1 MDNIKELLLRS
12 SHGDTDARNQLVSE
26 NLNLI
31 RSIVKRFMGRGYD
44 YEELFQVG
52 CIGLI
57 KAADRFEFRFN
68 VRFSTYAVPLIM
80 GEIQR
85 FIRDD
90 NPLHIS
96 RSLKEL
102 SIKCLKEKE
111 RIENTYNREARVSEI
126 AELCNV
132 SVYEVS
138 EALNVSYPPESI
150 YREICGDDGKS
161 VTIADRISDDRAE
174 GFISD
179 IILNDALDKLS
190 LRDRNIIKLRFMEG
204 KTQAEISEYL
214 GISQVQVSRI
224 LKRILLT
231 LRKECE

>member
-12 SHGDTDARNQLVSE
+12 SHGDTVARNQLVSE

-57 KAADRFEFRFN
+57 KAADRFQLGFN

-179 IILNDALDKLS
+179 IILYDALDKLS

>member
-1 MDNIKELLLRS
+1 MDNIRELLARS
-12 SHGDTDARNQLVSE
+12 SDGDIDARNQIVNQ

-57 KAADRFEFRFN
+57 KAADRFETKFD

-102 SIKCLKEKE
+102 SVRCLKEKE

-132 SVYEVS
+132 SIYEVS

-161 VTIADRISDDRAE
+161 VTIADRIKDEKADD
-174 GFISD
+174 FISK
-179 IILNDALDKLS
+179 IMLSDALDRLS

-231 LRKECE
+231 LRMECE

>member
-57 KAADRFEFRFN
+57 KAADRFELGFN

-179 IILNDALDKLS
+179 IILYDALDKLS

-214 GISQVQVSRI
+214 GISQVQVSRR

>member
-57 KAADRFEFRFN
+57 KAADRFELGFN

-179 IILNDALDKLS
+179 IILYDALDKLS

>member
-57 KAADRFEFRFN
+57 KAADRFELGFN

-179 IILNDALDKLS
+179 IILYDALDKLS
-190 LRDRNIIKLRFMEG
+190 LRDRNIIKL
-204 KTQAEISEYL
+204 TITA
-214 GISQVQVSRI
+214 
-224 LKRILLT
+224 KR
-231 LRKECE
+231 RKKNVLP

>member
-1 MDNIKELLLRS
+1 MVDIRELLIKAS
-12 SHGDTDARNQLVSE
+12 SGDVNARNQIVNE

-31 RSIVKRFMGRGYD
+31 RSVVKRFLMRGYD

-52 CIGLI
+52 SIGLI
-57 KAADRFEFRFN
+57 KAAERFN
-68 VRFSTYAVPLIM
+68 PEFDVQFSTYAVPLIM

-102 SIKCLKEKE
+102 SIRCLKEKE
-111 RIENTYNREARVSEI
+111 RIENTFNREAKVSEI
-126 AELCNV
+126 AKICNV
-132 SVYEVS
+132 SVYDVS
-138 EALNVSYPPESI
+138 EALNASCPPESI
-150 YREICGDDGKS
+150 YREICGDDGKN
-161 VTIADRISDDRAE
+161 VTIADRIRDDKADD
-174 GFISD
+174 FISKIVINEAVD
-179 IILNDALDKLS
+179 TLS
-190 LRDRNIIKLRFMEG
+190 LRDRTIIRLRFIED

-224 LKRILLT
+224 LKKVLLDM
-231 LRKECE
+231 RKICE

>member
-1 MDNIKELLLRS
+1 MDNIKELLIRS
-12 SHGDTDARNQLVSE
+12 SGGDTYARNLIVQE

-31 RSIVKRFMGRGYD
+31 RSIVKKFSGRGYD

-57 KAADRFEFRFN
+57 KAADRFNSEFN
-68 VRFSTYAVPLIM
+68 VQFSTYAVPLIM

-90 NPLHIS
+90 NPLHMS

-102 SIKCLKEKE
+102 SVKCLKEKE
-111 RIENTYNREARVSEI
+111 RIENTYNREAKVSEI
-126 AELCNV
+126 AKVCNV

-138 EALNVSYPPESI
+138 EALNASYPPESI
-150 YREICGDDGKS
+150 YREMCGDDGKS
-161 VTIADRISDDRAE
+161 VTIADRIKDTRAND
-174 GFISD
+174 FISD
-179 IILNDALDKLS
+179 IIISDALSKLDT
-190 LRDRNIIKLRFMEG
+190 RDRNIVRLRFFEG
-204 KTQAEISEYL
+204 KTQVEISEYF

-224 LKRILLT
+224 LKKILLT

>member
-57 KAADRFEFRFN
+57 KAADRFHLRFN

-179 IILNDALDKLS
+179 IILYDALDKLS

-224 LKRILLT
+224 LKKILLT